1 MSEIACF
8 QQLSRA
14 AGQTLSNLDVR
25 RDSGD
30 DCRSDYWSTSM
41 IAHKI
46 SLTLRVG
53 WLLLCIGLVVLFAL
67 TSNDTSH
74 RDNDIVLGYLLIA
87 LAFPASL
94 LSIWLMGWVTELPH
108 LLFGANISIPGGWVG
123 MVLTSPLIIVA
134 GYLQWFVL
142 IPKLW
147 RFATA
152 SQRKRRL
159 S

>member
-1 MSEIACF
+1 
-8 QQLSRA
+8 
-14 AGQTLSNLDVR
+14 
-25 RDSGD
+25 
-30 DCRSDYWSTSM
+30 M

-147 RFATA
+147 RFAAA